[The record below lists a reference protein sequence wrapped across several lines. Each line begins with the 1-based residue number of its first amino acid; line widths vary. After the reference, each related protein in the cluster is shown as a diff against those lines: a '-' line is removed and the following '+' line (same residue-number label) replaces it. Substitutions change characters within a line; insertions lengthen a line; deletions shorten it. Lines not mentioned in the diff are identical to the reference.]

1 MKKIFMTLAIACMA
15 VMPIMAQNNKVAKQQ
30 LTPEQRTEHKANVL
44 SDRMMLDDATKAK
57 FVPMYKEYLNELNN
71 VCPVKMDMGKTCSE
85 LTEKEIS
92 ERIEKRF
99 EMKQKRLDIQK
110 KYYKKF
116 KSVLNARQLQ
126 QIFCN
131 KGQKK
136 RPFGKMTPRMNFK
149 GNKALKCNKKNMRN
163 CEGACR
169 AKGGNCNNNECTN
182 KECPNK

>member
-1 MKKIFMTLAIACMA
+1 MKKIIMTLAIACMA
-15 VMPIMAQNNKVAKQQ
+15 VMPSMAQNNKVARLQ
-30 LTPEQRTEHKANVL
+30 LTPEQKTEQKANAL

-71 VCPVKMDMGKTCSE
+71 ACPKNMDMKKPCSE

-99 EMKQKRLDIQK
+99 DMKQKRLDIEK

-116 KSVLNARQLQ
+116 KNVLNARQLQ

-131 KGQKK
+131 KEKGMRKCGQFA
-136 RPFGKMTPRMNFK
+136 PNIS
-149 GNKALKCNKKNMRN
+149 LKKNKTQRCGQQNMRS
-163 CEGACR
+163 C
-169 AKGGNCNNNECTN
+169 KGSCQGNNNGCINNSCDNN
-182 KECPNK
+182 KCPNK